1 MSTQGFKKRMLLH
14 SYFER
19 LAKNNQETKKDMRG
33 DGVSLAK

>member
-14 SYFER
+14 SHFER
-19 LAKNNQETKKDMRG
+19 LAKNNWEVKKDMRG